1 MTHRHLGKGR
11 RGWLRL
17 DDDRPDLARGGTATL
32 TGGASASGDV
42 SFQLYSDPC
51 RHLLLG
57 RELWGRLR
65 QQPRLGC
72 GGANEEIA
80 VAKASPSISTTRQP
94 ASGAVGDTFD
104 DTATL
109 LGGVNPDGTGSI
121 TFTRYSAA
129 NCGGT
134 VLDQETVSGI
144 SVNGDVTTPKGVK
157 IKTAGTY

>member
-1 MTHRHLGKGR
+1 M
-11 RGWLRL
+11 
-17 DDDRPDLARGGTATL
+17 
-32 TGGASASGDV
+32 SV
-42 SFQLYSDPC
+42 QLYSDPG

-65 QQPRLGC
+65 QPRLGC

-80 VAKASPSISTTRQP
+80 VAKASPSISTTQQP
-94 ASGAVGDTFD
+94 ASAAVGDTFN

-109 LGGVNPDGTGSI
+109 SGGVNPDGTGSI
-121 TFTRYSAA
+121 TFTLYSAA

-134 VLDQETVSGI
+134 VLDHETVSGI
-144 SVNGDVTTPKGVK
+144 SVNGDVPTPKGVK